1 MPEHESN
8 NSRSASDSETNNT
21 GIYTCE
27 LKHNTRSGPLTKPPN
42 RFS

>member
-8 NSRSASDSETNNT
+8 NSRSASDSETYNT
-21 GIYTCE
+21 GKFE
-27 LKHNTRSGPLTKPPN
+27 LKITPDLVVLLNPPN